1 MAGLKRPISQAGPD
15 VKKIAFQ
22 IQKGLSGDRQEI
34 IKKAAFRA
42 KTAHLSELNKG
53 TSTLRLRNVGVKGA
67 RVGIRYTTKT
77 KGYAMAEGT
86 LSATGPV
93 HILDRPSKPHRIVA
107 GTRNKSAKFMPTPY
121 GYFRSVNHPGVET
134 GKRTFDKGFK
144 KAQPLI
150 TKTIRGGAYKTV
162 TENGRLM

>member
-22 IQKGLSGDRQEI
+22 IQKGLSGDREEI

-42 KTAHLSELNKG
+42 KTAHLSELDKG
-53 TSTLRLRNVGVKGA
+53 TSTLRLRNVGVRGA

-77 KGYAMAEGT
+77 VGYAMAEGV

-93 HILDRPSKPHRIVA
+93 HILDRPTMPHHIFA
-107 GTRNKSAKFMPTPY
+107 GSRDGFSTRMPTPY
-121 GYFRSVNHPGVET
+121 GFFAAVTHPGT
-134 GKRTFDKGFK
+134 KGKRTFDKGFM

>member
-22 IQKGLSGDRQEI
+22 IQKGLSGDREEI
-34 IKKAAFRA
+34 VKKAAFRA
-42 KTAHLSELNKG
+42 KTAHLSELDKG
-53 TSTLRLRNVGVKGA
+53 TSTLRLRNVGVRGA

-77 KGYAMAEGT
+77 VGYAMAEGV

-93 HILDRPSKPHRIVA
+93 HILDRPTMPHYIFA
-107 GTRNKSAKFMPTPY
+107 GSRDGFSTRMPTPY
-121 GYFRSVNHPGVET
+121 GFFAAVTHPGT
-134 GKRTFDKGFK
+134 KGKRTFDKGFM